1 MDMIAAFFLKLFT
14 GLHLA
19 GIGTF
24 FASAL
29 FLDFAVLGALRYIPP
44 DQATKLSK
52 VVEPRFFLVSSIAL
66 GVIALTGA
74 LQVLLLS
81 FGPVARTFNGNL
93 LAASTGFWLVLAAS
107 QVYYLTLR
115 PQLPQAFPFDVFRDA
130 QAGESVEA
138 RRATLIARMVLRAQA
153 IACMLAVVVIGGAV
167 RFGGV

>member
-74 LQVLLLS
+74 LQVLLLMGMDRS
-81 FGPVARTFNGNL
+81 FNGNL
-93 LAASTGFWLVLAAS
+93 LVASTGFWLVLAAS
-107 QVYYLTLR
+107 QAYYLTLR

>member
-24 FASAL
+24 FAAAL

-74 LQVLLLS
+74 LQALLLMTLDRS
-81 FGPVARTFNGNL
+81 FDGDL
-93 LAASTGFWLVLAAS
+93 LSISIGLWVVLAAS
-107 QVYYLTLR
+107 QAYYQTLR
-115 PQLPQAFPFDVFRDA
+115 PKLPQAFPFDVFRDA
-130 QAGESVEA
+130 HAGESVEA
-138 RRATLIARMVLRAQA
+138 QRATFIARRVLRAQA
-153 IACMLAVVVIGGAV
+153 VACMLAVVVIGGAI
-167 RFGGV
+167 RFGG